1 MISPRW
7 AGLLFGLIGTVGM
20 AVMASTESFWIAVL
34 GGALV
39 AGGALNLVLSV
50 WRVAQA
56 NRRNSEQRLRSLTAT
71 LNEVNRSTRATNTS
85 INAVAERLN
94 RVAAGLNGVAARL
107 KDISV
112 SLGDTGAQVRN
123 IDASTKELRELN
135 ARTSDRVDA
144 FTQAILEE
152 IIQLQLDAS
161 EHDATVQF
169 LGAELKRGQSRAIK
183 DRDRVVGQVHGIVAL
198 YSIFRPSRPFPD
210 FGSWAISADLGRR
223 YVARILRDRPRVVF
237 EVGSGLSTVLCARAL
252 ELIGDDG
259 HVFALEHESHWSEV
273 TEANLSEH
281 GLAHRATVIRAPLA
295 DVKLDAEVWKWYDLE
310 HVELPEGISILLVDG
325 PPQST
330 GPLARYPALPILLDR
345 LTDDA
350 VIFLDDG
357 IRADEAAVLDRW
369 LNEIPGLTV
378 IRHKDKKE
386 TFEIHRVSR

>member
-1 MISPRW
+1 M
-7 AGLLFGLIGTVGM
+7 
-20 AVMASTESFWIAVL
+20 
-34 GGALV
+34 
-39 AGGALNLVLSV
+39 

-56 NRRNSEQRLRSLTAT
+56 NRRNFEQRLRSLTAT

-144 FTQAILEE
+144 FTEAILEE

-169 LGAELKRGQSRAIK
+169 LGLSSSEAVEGDQGSRPGRRSSARDCGALFDISPLKTIPGFWLMGYFCRPGSPVRGQNSS
-183 DRDRVVGQVHGIVAL
+183 GQAK
-198 YSIFRPSRPFPD
+198 
-210 FGSWAISADLGRR
+210 GR
-223 YVARILRDRPRVVF
+223 F

-273 TEANLSEH
+273 TEGTCRN
-281 GLAHRATVIRAPLA
+281 
-295 DVKLDAEVWKWYDLE
+295 
-310 HVELPEGISILLVDG
+310 
-325 PPQST
+325 T
-330 GPLARYPALPILLDR
+330 G
-345 LTDDA
+345 
-350 VIFLDDG
+350 
-357 IRADEAAVLDRW
+357 
-369 LNEIPGLTV
+369 
-378 IRHKDKKE
+378 
-386 TFEIHRVSR
+386 